1 MTIFQ
6 KIIDRQI
13 PADIVYEDEQVLA
26 FRDIAPQAPVHVV
39 VIPKKPLS
47 SLADAGAQDQ
57 ALLGALLLACGAIAR
72 DLGLEDGGYRV
83 VTNIGPDGGQSVFHL
98 HLHILGGRQMRW
110 PPGEARRSSR
120 ARSPASWMPLRALST
135 NSAVSSPCSRA

>member
-72 DLGLEDGGYRV
+72 ALGLEDGGYRV

-110 PPGEARRSSR
+110 PPG
-120 ARSPASWMPLRALST
+120 
-135 NSAVSSPCSRA
+135 